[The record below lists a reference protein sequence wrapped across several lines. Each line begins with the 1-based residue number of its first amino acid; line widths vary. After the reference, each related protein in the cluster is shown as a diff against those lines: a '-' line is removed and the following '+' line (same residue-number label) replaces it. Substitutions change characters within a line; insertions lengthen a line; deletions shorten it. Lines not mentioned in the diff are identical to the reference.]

1 MFKNPIRC
9 VTFLTG
15 FALMTAMTTG
25 ASSADSGELLLS
37 EEFNRPNG
45 LITNEYA
52 YWNPDEPDAVTSL
65 FWELDSGSFFAEGR
79 AGWTGVPDDVTPNA
93 TSTNGTNSAVFRLS
107 TKRADFTNVTVSFS
121 LLNQGLSSS
130 PSTPPVDWDGLHIWL
145 RYQNEYNLYYASIN
159 RRDNTV
165 VVKKKVPGGSSN
177 GGTYYQL
184 SSSVRYVVPYNMW
197 QEVTATVND
206 NKDGSVTIRLY
217 SGKNMLVEATD
228 GYRALFAWA
237 ELDSTFMDKSAYVVT
252 KRDGKAL
259 SDKDGPFQLVTPGE
273 KRGGR
278 WVRQVAALRIRQA
291 N

>member
-1 MFKNPIRC
+1 M
-9 VTFLTG
+9 TFLTG

-228 GYRALFAWA
+228 DGSLGGPPLRGSGKVGLRGDNANLKFKNFRVTALPGTGLPGTGVA
-237 ELDSTFMDKSAYVVT
+237 ETPEIRLSKPET
-252 KRDGKAL
+252 K
-259 SDKDGPFQLVTPGE
+259 PTP
-273 KRGGR
+273 
-278 WVRQVAALRIRQA
+278 AP
-291 N
+291 